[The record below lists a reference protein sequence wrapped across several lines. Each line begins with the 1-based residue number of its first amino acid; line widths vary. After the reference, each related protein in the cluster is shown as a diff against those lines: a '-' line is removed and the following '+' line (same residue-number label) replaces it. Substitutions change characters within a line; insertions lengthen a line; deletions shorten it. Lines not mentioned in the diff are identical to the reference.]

1 MPQRAIQELQG
12 AKTVMVVDAQ
22 NKVSVRTIKL
32 GDKSE
37 NYFIVLEGL
46 KAGERVIVEGMQK
59 ARPGSEVKPTSDSV
73 AGTVA
78 VKKVGS

>member
-1 MPQRAIQELQG
+1 
-12 AKTVMVVDAQ
+12 
-22 NKVSVRTIKL
+22 VRTIRL

-59 ARPGSEVKPTSDSV
+59 AKPGSEVRPTSDNLAREV
-73 AGTVA
+73 P
-78 VKKVGS
+78 VKKAGG